1 MVGGADDIGVVFD
14 DEDGVAEVAEVVED
28 PDQAFGVTG
37 VEADG
42 GFIKDV
48 TSADEAGAEAGGE
61 LDALGFAAGE
71 GGGEAVESEV
81 FEADAIEEFEALLDF
96 NEDLSGDG
104 GGFGG
109 ELEGVEEVV
118 GLGDVEA
125 DDLGDGVAGEAEVEG
140 FRAKAGAFAGAAI
153 GVAAVAGEEDAD
165 VDFVLFLLD
174 LGKEAVDGFDDGGLL
189 GGGEEFVGGIEG
201 DIGDEVDAPVVI
213 GFGPGVDGAIV
224 EGAGG
229 VGDDEGEVVID
240 GIAEALAGRAG
251 ALGVIEGEEGGFGDG
266 EFEVA
271 QAAGEAFREAE
282 AEGFGFAGLFE
293 EDFASFAVAE
303 FDGIDDALHLI
314 GANDEAVGKDE
325 DGLGEVEV
333 EEGFRGGEFEGLAV
347 LEEAGESAF
356 AEVKEV
362 VAEFG
367 GVAGVGGLD
376 GEEGVPAGAIGLG
389 EHLAGDGVDGIA
401 FDVDLAVGAP
411 GFGGAGEEEAEVV
424 VDFGGGGDGGT
435 RVAGGIFLADRDGWG
450 EAVDVIDIGFLHAV
464 EELAGVGGEGL
475 DVAALAF
482 GVDSVEDERRLAGPG
497 DAGDDGQPAMGQVEI
512 DVFEVMNPRAADPE
526 QFIHTKYLCPCPM
539 RREGGRIN

>member
-1 MVGGADDIGVVFD
+1 MVGGADDVGVVFD

-28 PDQAFGVTG
+28 PDEAFGIAG
-37 VEADG
+37 MEADG
-42 GFIKDV
+42 GFIEDV
-48 TSADEAGAEAGGE
+48 AGADEAGTEASGE

-81 FEADAIEEFEALLDF
+81 FKADAIKEFEALLDF
-96 NEDLSGDG
+96 DEDLSGDG

-125 DDLGDGVAGEAEVEG
+125 DDLGDGLAGEAEVEG
-140 FRAKAGAFAGAAI
+140 FGAKAGAFTGAAI

-165 VDFVLFLLD
+165 VDFVLLLFD
-174 LGKEAVDGFDDGGLL
+174 LGEEAVDGFDDGGLV
-189 GGGEEFVGGIEG
+189 GGREIFVGGIEG
-201 DIGDEVDAPVVI
+201 DIGDEVDAPVVV
-213 GFGPGVDGAIV
+213 GFGPGIDGAVV

-240 GIAEALAGRAG
+240 GIAEALTGGAG

-271 QAAGEAFREAE
+271 LAAGEALGEAD
-282 AEGFGFAGLFE
+282 AGGFGFAGLFE
-293 EDFASFAVAE
+293 EDFAGFAVAE

-314 GANDEAVGKDE
+314 GADDEAVGEDE

-333 EEGFRGGEFEGLAV
+333 EEGFGGGEFEGLPV
-347 LEEAGESAF
+347 LEEAGKTAL
-356 AEVKEV
+356 AEVEEV

-367 GVAGVGGLD
+367 GVAGVGGFD
-376 GEEGVPAGAIGLG
+376 GEEGVPAGAFGLG

-411 GFGGAGEEEAEVV
+411 GLGGAGEEEAEVV
-424 VDFGGGGDGGT
+424 VDFGGGGDGGAG
-435 RVAGGIFLADRDGWG
+435 VAGGIFLADGDGWG

-464 EELAGVGGEGL
+464 EELAGVGRERL
-475 DVAALAF
+475 DVAALAL
-482 GVDSVEDERRLAGPG
+482 GVDGVEDEGGLAGPG
-497 DAGDDGQPAMGQVEI
+497 DAGDDGQPVMRQVEI
-512 DVFEVMNPRAADPE
+512 DVFEVMDPRAADPE